1 MVLYTFAGGM
11 MVIFGLKREKTLNV
25 GVVGLGLIGGSLA
38 KAIKTYTDH
47 VVYGADA
54 DSDVLTQAME
64 WSVIDDR
71 LSDALLPKCDLL
83 LLALYPRQAVDFVR
97 ENLGSFRP
105 GCVIVDMCGV
115 KQFVMDS
122 VFELCKQHDVVF
134 IGGHP
139 MAGRECWGFSGSDRD
154 LFKNS
159 SMILTPDD
167 SVPDSA
173 LELLTNLFADLGFA
187 GITRATPEAHDKM
200 IAFTSQL
207 AHVVSSAY
215 IKSPT
220 AQQHNGFSAGSY
232 KDLTRVAKLNAPM
245 WCELFLENSD
255 ALVSE
260 IDTITS
266 HLREYRDAISSGDG
280 ELLLRLLED
289 GKAIKEALDR

>member
-1 MVLYTFAGGM
+1 MLGGM
-11 MVIFGLKREKTLNV
+11 IVIFGLKREKTLNV

-38 KAIKTYTDH
+38 KALKTYTDH

-54 DSDVLTQAME
+54 DPDVLTQAME
-64 WSVIDDR
+64 WSVIDDL
-71 LSDALLPKCDLL
+71 LSDSSLLECDLL
-83 LLALYPRQAVDFVR
+83 LLALYPRQTVEFVR
-97 ENLGSFRP
+97 ENLKNLRP

-122 VFELCKQHDVVF
+122 LFTLCKESDVVF
-134 IGGHP
+134 VGGHP

-154 LFKNS
+154 LFKDS

-167 SVPDSA
+167 SVPDSVI
-173 LELLTNLFADLGFA
+173 ELLTNLFADLGFS
-187 GITRATPEAHDKM
+187 GITRATPEAHDQM

-232 KDLTRVAKLNAPM
+232 KDLTRVAKLNSPM

-255 ALVSE
+255 ALVQE
-260 IDTITS
+260 IDTITT
-266 HLREYRDAISSGDG
+266 HLREYRDAISGGDS

-289 GKAIKEALDR
+289 GKHIKEALDR